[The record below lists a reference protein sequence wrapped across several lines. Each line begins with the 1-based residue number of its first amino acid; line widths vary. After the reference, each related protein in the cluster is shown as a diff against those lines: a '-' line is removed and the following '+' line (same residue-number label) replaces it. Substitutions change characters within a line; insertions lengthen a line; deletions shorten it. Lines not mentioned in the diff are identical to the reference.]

1 LTFKGWP
8 KIPVTLD
15 NGDIVEGI
23 APLIVSAS
31 RSTDIP
37 AHYSS
42 WFFHRLEKGFI
53 RWINPFNKKSQ
64 IVSLKKAKLIVFWS
78 KNPQPIIPYLSAL
91 DKKEIRYVFQF
102 TLNDY
107 VMEKLEKGVPSLSER
122 IATFRHISSIVGKDR
137 IFWRFDPLILTNK
150 ISVDSLL
157 KKIRN
162 VGEQIAPYTSR
173 LTISFLIHY
182 IKVVRNMGSAGYEI
196 HPFCEDSIEQIGKGL
211 QTMSREWGI
220 PVVSCAESRA
230 LDKYGIRHGACIDPY
245 HLNEVFKKDIQ
256 LTKFFGIENEQV
268 DLFTSTGDR
277 IHTLKDSGQRKLCR
291 CIVSK
296 DVGMY
301 DTCTHYCTYCYANT
315 SEKLVRINAG
325 KIGAT
330 GESLVK
336 DEGGRMKEE

>member
-1 LTFKGWP
+1 MTFKGWP

-23 APLIVSAS
+23 APLIISAS

-37 AHYSS
+37 AHYPS
-42 WFFHRLEKGFI
+42 WFFHRLEKGYI

-64 IVSLKKAKLIVFWS
+64 MVSLAQAKLIVFWS
-78 KNPQPIIPYLSAL
+78 KNPLPIIKYLSEL

-107 VMEKLEKGVPSLSER
+107 ESQKLERGVPSLSER
-122 IATFRHISSIVGKDR
+122 IATFRHLSSIIGKDR
-137 IFWRFDPLILTNK
+137 LFWRFDPLVLTNE

-162 VGEQIAPYTSR
+162 VGDQIAPYTSR
-173 LTISFLIHY
+173 LTISFLIQY
-182 IKVVRNMGSAGYEI
+182 KKVIRNMNTGGQVMHCFDENA
-196 HPFCEDSIEQIGKGL
+196 IEQIGEGL
-211 QTMSREWGI
+211 QMMSREWGI
-220 PVVSCAESRA
+220 PVVSCAESRT

-245 HLNEVFKKDIQ
+245 HLNEVFKNEIQ
-256 LTKFFGIENEQV
+256 LTEFFGIENEQIDFLKPV
-268 DLFTSTGDR
+268 EDR
-277 IHTLKDSGQRKLCR
+277 IHSLKDSGQRKLCR

-296 DVGMY
+296 DIGMY
-301 DTCTHYCTYCYANT
+301 DTCTHYCTYCYANG

-325 KIGAT
+325 KISET

-336 DEGGRMKEE
+336 DEG